1 MVGIYRQYV
10 YFKAS
15 DRGTET
21 ADFIDRALYSQRR
34 ICRPSYRTDV
44 LMPMIALLREIVTLA
59 ASPGLRFFG
68 TVNRDR
74 RQRPPSDE
82 PYGGEC
88 LVRVPPPG
96 PGAAWRSSSA
106 RWPATAAA
114 IP

>member
-1 MVGIYRQYV
+1 
-10 YFKAS
+10 
-15 DRGTET
+15 
-21 ADFIDRALYSQRR
+21 
-34 ICRPSYRTDV
+34 
-44 LMPMIALLREIVTLA
+44 LA

-106 RWPATAAA
+106 CWPATAGAMPCA
-114 IP
+114 PGAFTRRPRRSSTKRRLQGRREGP